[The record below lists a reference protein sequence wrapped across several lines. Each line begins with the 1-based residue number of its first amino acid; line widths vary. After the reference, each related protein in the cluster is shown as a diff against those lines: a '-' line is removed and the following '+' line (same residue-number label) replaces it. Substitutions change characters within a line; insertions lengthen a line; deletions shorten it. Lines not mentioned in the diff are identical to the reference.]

1 MAQVI
6 PFNAVRPN
14 DHLASEFCSKS
25 IEFYSEEEL
34 NYIIHSN
41 PNSFVQIIKPS
52 LGYNNNNLSPE
63 ERYSIVKKNYNK
75 FKANGILNRDQKASF
90 YLYQTKDDNHSFTG
104 IIAGVSVDDYSK
116 GVIKKHES
124 TIETRENIFK
134 NYLKITRFNSEPVLI
149 TYNKCEVLSS
159 IISDH
164 KLKKPTVSYKTE
176 DGCSHKIW
184 RIHTTETVSKIQ
196 QAFKT
201 MPSLY
206 IADGHHRSA
215 SSALLAKEEQLTNTT
230 QNIDFFMAYLI
241 QEHEL
246 VIQEYNRIFIGLN
259 GLSETQFLEQIR
271 LNFEVTPTDGD
282 FNNNSSEHS
291 FMLYLKGQ
299 FYCVS
304 LRKRINHSDSPLMEL
319 DAYLL
324 QELILKP
331 ILGVKN
337 PRNDKRLKYT
347 SESDNM
353 MSIKSAV
360 DQGLFTVGFGLKPV
374 TIGQLK
380 AIADANLIMP
390 PKSTYIY
397 PKLRSGISIYEF

>member
-1 MAQVI
+1 
-6 PFNAVRPN
+6 
-14 DHLASEFCSKS
+14 
-25 IEFYSEEEL
+25 
-34 NYIIHSN
+34 
-41 PNSFVQIIKPS
+41 
-52 LGYNNNNLSPE
+52 
-63 ERYSIVKKNYNK
+63 
-75 FKANGILNRDQKASF
+75 
-90 YLYQTKDDNHSFTG
+90 
-104 IIAGVSVDDYSK
+104 
-116 GVIKKHES
+116 
-124 TIETRENIFK
+124 
-134 NYLKITRFNSEPVLI
+134 
-149 TYNKCEVLSS
+149 
-159 IISDH
+159 
-164 KLKKPTVSYKTE
+164 
-176 DGCSHKIW
+176 
-184 RIHTTETVSKIQ
+184 
-196 QAFKT
+196 